1 MKPLVEE
8 RALTITTPLLA
19 AYLKC
24 PTKCWHR
31 SGGEQ
36 VTGGTYAQWSQ
47 AQNESYCTTGIHQ
60 LLSERHQGEC
70 IASPSADNLKAGKWR
85 LATLH

>member
-31 SGGEQ
+31 LGGEQ
-36 VTGGTYAQWSQ
+36 VTGGTYLRTKSCNVCFTA
-47 AQNESYCTTGIHQ
+47 TTFPGY
-60 LLSERHQGEC
+60 LSNGYRSRTLRLPL
-70 IASPSADNLKAGKWR
+70 IADE
-85 LATLH
+85 

>member
-1 MKPLVEE
+1 MQPLVEE

-36 VTGGTYAQWSQ
+36 VTGGTLCEMSVLYVGYTV
-47 AQNESYCTTGIHQ
+47 E
-60 LLSERHQGEC
+60 
-70 IASPSADNLKAGKWR
+70 
-85 LATLH
+85 